1 MMNENRLGDIMF
13 APLLLGLGLL
23 TPPASAD
30 PQQIRY
36 DSYADDGDMMWGG
49 YFMGFD
55 GLGMDNCMA
64 VVYSF
69 EEAHFPLMPTG
80 LKIFWAGEGAGVTSE
95 ALMTFYIDWYEGDA
109 DADTMRAGLYSR
121 LEQKTI
127 LVSGID
133 LEGTWQEIDFETERM
148 TFDFEPDVDGDQPI
162 TYGSVIVSVCYDN
175 RQGLPEI
182 AMDTNGWKDEP
193 LPSGD
198 DDFIEGHETSKFRNL
213 IQWNHRW
220 DMLDTY
226 LIEQFGYTDGGDFIM
241 RLNIDAQHKASG
253 SSLSCQQSEDW
264 NVLTV
269 HPNVAEAG
277 QSTDVLIAGD
287 YNFPDNSTAQIGS
300 YDLVDVSPN
309 TDCGIEARV
318 DKHVPEGSYDVV
330 VSAPDGSQM
339 TLENGFT
346 VQPSKDG
353 GCGYTNQRQG
363 RALWWLPLIGM
374 GLLVRRRD

>member
-1 MMNENRLGDIMF
+1 MSENRLGDIMF
-13 APLLLGLGLL
+13 VPALLGLGLL
-23 TPPASAD
+23 TFPASAD

-36 DSYADDGDMMWGG
+36 DSYADDGDMMYGG
-49 YFMGFD
+49 YFAGFE
-55 GLGMDNCMA
+55 GLGMHNCMA

-69 EEAHFPLMPTG
+69 GKEHFPLMPTG
-80 LKIFWAGEGAGVTSE
+80 LKIFWAGEGAGITSE

-109 DADTMRAGLYSR
+109 DADTMRAGLYER

-127 LVSGID
+127 LISGID

-162 TYGSVIVSVCYDN
+162 TFGSVIVSVCYEN
-175 RQGLPEI
+175 RQALPEI

-213 IQWNHRW
+213 VVWNHRW

-226 LIEQFGYTDGGDFIM
+226 LVEQLGYPDGGDFIM
-241 RLNIDAQHKASG
+241 RLNIDAQYNEAG
-253 SSLSCQQSEDW
+253 ADLSCQQSEDW
-264 NVLTV
+264 NVKTI
-269 HPNVAEAG
+269 HPNVSEKG
-277 QSTDVLIAGD
+277 QTTDVLIGGE
-287 YNFPDNSTAQIGS
+287 YNFPDNSTVKIDS
-300 YDLVDVSPN
+300 YDLMDVNLN

-318 DKHVPEGSYDVV
+318 GKDVPEGTYDVV

-339 TLENGFT
+339 TLEDGFT

-353 GCGYTNQRQG
+353 GCSYASQG
-363 RALWWLPLIGM
+363 QSRSLWWLPLIGM
-374 GLLVRRRD
+374 GLLARRRD